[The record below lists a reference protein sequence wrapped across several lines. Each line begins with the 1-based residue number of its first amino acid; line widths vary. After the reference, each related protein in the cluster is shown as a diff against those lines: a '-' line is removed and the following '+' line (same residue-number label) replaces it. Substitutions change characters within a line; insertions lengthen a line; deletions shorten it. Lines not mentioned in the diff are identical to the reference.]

1 MPKGAGKGTLVSN
14 SSNLLKKLLISENQ
28 GIVFTQKVFL
38 NLNYIKMSISRG
50 WTSRIKLF
58 MKKPLLYISIFVF
71 ALGCSSGDEE
81 KVDTR
86 TVFKYNDMAGV
97 STLDPAGAYNFENI
111 LAVNQLYTG
120 LVEMDDSLKIR
131 PSIAKSWEISSDG
144 LTYTFH
150 LHTDVAFHDH
160 EYFENGVGRKVTA
173 KDFIYSSAYKIP
185 KFQRQLLCFLML
197 MIEKHLKHPTILHL
211 LFI

>member
-1 MPKGAGKGTLVSN
+1 
-14 SSNLLKKLLISENQ
+14 
-28 GIVFTQKVFL
+28 
-38 NLNYIKMSISRG
+38 
-50 WTSRIKLF
+50 

-111 LAVNQLYTG
+111 LAVNQLYNG

-131 PSIAKSWEISSDG
+131 PS
-144 LTYTFH
+144 
-150 LHTDVAFHDH
+150 
-160 EYFENGVGRKVTA
+160 
-173 KDFIYSSAYKIP
+173 
-185 KFQRQLLCFLML
+185 
-197 MIEKHLKHPTILHL
+197 
-211 LFI
+211 